1 MLERVDRYIQL
12 LRELDLRL
20 VKAIDTHLHAD
31 HITGLEALRER
42 TRCITVMGE
51 QTKADVVSIRV
62 SDGDRVD
69 IEGLSLEALYTPGHT
84 DNSYSYILPDR
95 VFSGD
100 TLLIRGTGRTDF
112 QNGDPRAQ
120 YDSLFGRLLKLP
132 DETMVYPAHDYKG
145 DTVSTIGEE
154 KAFNPRLQVKSAD
167 DYAALMNGLNLPNP
181 KMMDVAVPANMRI
194 GLAQQIVAGKG
205 WAVSAEEAKGL
216 LDKPDVALI
225 DLREDQE
232 RKQARGYS
240 RLPACALC
248 RRGGELASGRPV
260 AAIGESRRPALHLLL
275 RLWRAVGHG
284 GAGGAGCGSCN
295 LPSHSRRNASLA
307 AGPRARYHLAAIG
320 YIAWPEPDDG
330 VRSRMVLYRVRLPAA
345 AVAALCGALPLSSGA
360 HANIKVCQ
368 GFEQKYEQIERGA
381 STVEINDMLFKATD
395 KGCQDLARSLLEAG
409 ASLEA
414 RDRLGAKPLSHA
426 AAAGQIELVAL
437 FLDHGAAIDARDLD
451 GSTAMFKAA
460 ESGRVEI
467 VKLLAERGAQVDL
480 PGRSA
485 VTPLSAAA
493 FMGSAPIVAFLI
505 EKGAD
510 PNWVDGTQKAPIV
523 YAVGRAFPAVC
534 TVLLEHGV
542 DVNAKYGN
550 DLTALMW
557 AAGYSAEAGV
567 KDAVDVMTLFIDHG
581 ARLDDQDNRGRTALM
596 IAAELNHAAAVD
608 LLLARGAD
616 KSLKDKQGKTAADL
630 TSLTALREKLAAR

>member
-1 MLERVDRYIQL
+1 
-12 LRELDLRL
+12 
-20 VKAIDTHLHAD
+20 
-31 HITGLEALRER
+31 
-42 TRCITVMGE
+42 
-51 QTKADVVSIRV
+51 
-62 SDGDRVD
+62 
-69 IEGLSLEALYTPGHT
+69 
-84 DNSYSYILPDR
+84 
-95 VFSGD
+95 
-100 TLLIRGTGRTDF
+100 
-112 QNGDPRAQ
+112 
-120 YDSLFGRLLKLP
+120 
-132 DETMVYPAHDYKG
+132 
-145 DTVSTIGEE
+145 
-154 KAFNPRLQVKSAD
+154 
-167 DYAALMNGLNLPNP
+167 
-181 KMMDVAVPANMRI
+181 
-194 GLAQQIVAGKG
+194 
-205 WAVSAEEAKGL
+205 
-216 LDKPDVALI
+216 
-225 DLREDQE
+225 
-232 RKQARGYS
+232 
-240 RLPACALC
+240 
-248 RRGGELASGRPV
+248 
-260 AAIGESRRPALHLLL
+260 
-275 RLWRAVGHG
+275 
-284 GAGGAGCGSCN
+284 
-295 LPSHSRRNASLA
+295 
-307 AGPRARYHLAAIG
+307 
-320 YIAWPEPDDG
+320 
-330 VRSRMVLYRVRLPAA
+330 MVLYRVRLPAA
-345 AVAALCGALPLSSGA
+345 ALAALCGALPLSSGA

-395 KGCQDLARSLLEAG
+395 KGCQDLARSLLAAG

-437 FLDHGAAIDARDLD
+437 FLDHGAPIDARDLD

-460 ESGRVEI
+460 ESGRLEI

-567 KDAVDVMTLFIDHG
+567 KDAVDVMTLFIDRG